1 MTMYVLVPG
10 AGGQAWYWHRV
21 VPLLE
26 AAGHSAIA
34 VELPSGDES
43 AGLAAYTA
51 AILTTAD
58 KAGAQPGCVVVAQSM
73 AGFSAPQACTALDA
87 SRLVLVN
94 AMVPLPGERLGDWWD
109 NTGQSAAAAAKA
121 RAEGRDPDAEF
132 DPIEVFFHDAP
143 PDVIEAAMSMPPPVQ
158 ADRPFADVWPLDAWP
173 DVSTDVISSADD
185 RFFPFDFQA
194 RVAEERLGL
203 TPRSLPGGHL
213 PALACA
219 DALVNRLLAR

>member
-1 MTMYVLVPG
+1 MTTYILVPG

-21 VPLLE
+21 LPLLE
-26 AAGHSAIA
+26 SAGHRAIA
-34 VELPSGDES
+34 VELPAADKS
-43 AGLAAYTA
+43 AGVADYTA
-51 AILTTAD
+51 AILATAA
-58 KAGAQPGCVVVAQSM
+58 KESVGPGCIVVAQSM
-73 AGFSAPQACTALDA
+73 AGSSTPQACAALGA

-94 AMVPLPGERLGDWWD
+94 AMIPLPGERLGEWWEH
-109 NTGQSAAAAAKA
+109 TGQSAAAAAKA
-121 RAEGRDPDAEF
+121 REDGRDPDAEF

-143 PDVIEAAMSMPPPVQ
+143 AEVVDEVMAMPPPAQ
-158 ADRPFADVWPLDAWP
+158 ADRPFADVWPLTAWP

-219 DALVNRLLAR
+219 DTLVNRLLAR